1 MKPIEQT
8 TSAYDLF
15 VEAHSL
21 YINKDQAEIR
31 AEINPGEFERQVR
44 QLYAQWLAG
53 EFSFG
58 KFTEIIG
65 VAHAELWEIFDALGL
80 PRHR

>member
-1 MKPIEQT
+1 
-8 TSAYDLF
+8 
-15 VEAHSL
+15 VEAHIL
-21 YINKDQAEIR
+21 YIGKDQAAVR
-31 AEINPGEFERQVR
+31 AEINPDEFERQLR

-65 VAHAELWEIFDALGL
+65 VAHAELWEIFDALSL